1 MRLHVHEWGSGP
13 EVVLVHGVLLGG
25 REAWREQRELTARWT
40 LRAPDRPGHG
50 KSPDARQDFE
60 PESALIADQL
70 LDRPVHLV
78 GVSYGAIVAMLAA
91 VRRPDNVRSLTVVEP
106 PAMRVARGNPVI
118 DAWDV
123 RLAGFL
129 ADPGDDDQQLL
140 GTFFPLAGVPMAVPD
155 PVPAPL
161 VRGAAALRGARHPGE
176 AVLPLAELAAAG
188 IPMLVITGDHMP
200 EYEIIGDTIAEAT
213 GAERAKVPGMGHLV
227 PDMGPPFNARLEAFL
242 LTSGN

>member
-25 REAWREQRELTARWT
+25 REAWREQRELTSRWA

-91 VRRPDNVRSLTVVEP
+91 VRQPDNVRSLTVVEP
-106 PAMRVARGNPVI
+106 PATRVARGNPVV
-118 DAWDV
+118 DAWDAQIAEL
-123 RLAGFL
+123 LAHT
-129 ADPGDDDQQLL
+129 GDDQELL
-140 GTFFPLAGVPMAVPD
+140 GSFFSLVGVPMAVPD
-155 PVPAPL
+155 PVPDPL
-161 VRGAAALRGARHPGE
+161 ARGAAALRGARHPGE
-176 AVLPLAELAAAG
+176 AVLPLAELAAADFQ
-188 IPMLVITGDHMP
+188 ILVITGDHMP